1 MHICAGHDVF
11 VIAPTGAGK
20 STIMQGAVLADQAQ
34 GILSIAIT
42 LVPTK
47 SLAEDQARATNN
59 IDGLEALALHR
70 DSVTAAKCQHP
81 PRDLFKEIENGKYT
95 HIYMGPEMIMNEGFG
110 AILAKQKFY
119 ERFRYFG
126 IDEAHMLVEWGSF
139 RDAFADV
146 RRLRNRFRGL
156 VTWMA
161 VSATIEP
168 TREFP
173 VLMDLFGFQTAATEI
188 IRLPVD
194 RQSVSYSPRFFRYAS
209 STTGTEFLDLSF
221 VIPCGAKC
229 IDDITAT
236 VVFAGEIR
244 QVNAIAEY
252 LTGLLPK
259 TIPEQV
265 HNRVVLPIN
274 SVMSSTHNTDTI
286 ESIRA
291 GDCTRVLVCTDTGAL
306 GIDVARI
313 KQIVILVDQGTSFR
327 MICQKIG
334 RARTSGRAIL
344 LFLRWMDTTR
354 TGSSDVAM
362 RANVER
368 VILDFANATEA
379 QCPRAVNKAYW
390 GDTDTLSGLGDHP
403 CCNRHDLKLDAKD
416 LEDVKEWAGD
426 AKNKKIR
433 QMPQLRSDRTHLP
446 PDEVVMQPIARRV
459 IGVWREKHLPD
470 SIGYDPHLSASTIL
484 PDCLVHL
491 LARKLH
497 ICTTFE
503 RFRDV
508 MSTWNRLEEWGESL
522 YELVGEIWQEFESS
536 GVDSSVLEIQAQW
549 KASKTKHAAQDEVQ
563 KEVEASHVIQ
573 VTAQSSQL

>member
-1 MHICAGHDVF
+1 MHVCAGHDVF
-11 VIAPTGAGK
+11 AIAPTGAGK
-20 STIMQGAVLADQAQ
+20 STVIQGAVLADRAR
-34 GILSIAIT
+34 GIPSIAVT

-47 SLAEDQARATNN
+47 SLAEDQCQMKIIESVKARATNN
-59 IDGLEALALHR
+59 IDGLEALALHH
-70 DSVTAAKCQHP
+70 DSVAVANCQHP

-95 HIYMGPEMIMNEGFG
+95 HIYMGPEMVMSKGFG
-110 AILAKQKFY
+110 AILAKKKFY
-119 ERFRYFG
+119 GQFRYFG

-146 RRLRNRFRGL
+146 RRLRNRFRGP

-173 VLMDLFGFQTAATEI
+173 VLMNLFGFQAAATEI

-194 RQSVSYSPRFFRYAS
+194 RPSVSYSPRFLRHAS

-221 VIPCGAKC
+221 VIPHGAKC

-265 HNRVVLPIN
+265 RNRVVLPIN
-274 SVMSSTHNTDTI
+274 SLMSSTHNTETI
-286 ESIRA
+286 ENIRA

-313 KQIVILVDQGTSFR
+313 KQIAILVDQGTSFR

-344 LFLRWMDTTR
+344 LFPRWMDMAR

-362 RANVER
+362 RANAEQ
-368 VILDFANATEA
+368 VILDFANSTRV

-390 GDTDTLSGLGDHP
+390 GDTDTSFGLGDHP
-403 CCNRHDLKLDAKD
+403 CCNRHDPKLDAKD
-416 LEDVKEWAGD
+416 LEEIEAWAGD
-426 AKNKKIR
+426 AKSKKTR
-433 QMPQLRSDRTHLP
+433 QVLQLRSDRTHLP
-446 PDEVVMQPIARRV
+446 PDEVVMQPIARRA

-470 SIGYDPHLSASTIL
+470 SIGYDPHIRKTDPLSRA
-484 PDCLVHL
+484 
-491 LARKLH
+491 LH
-497 ICTTFE
+497 RT
-503 RFRDV
+503 
-508 MSTWNRLEEWGESL
+508 
-522 YELVGEIWQEFESS
+522 
-536 GVDSSVLEIQAQW
+536 
-549 KASKTKHAAQDEVQ
+549 
-563 KEVEASHVIQ
+563 VE
-573 VTAQSSQL
+573 